1 MAISHL
7 NSGEP
12 ISLMPFGKT
21 IEGERSV
28 ALFKSEQLEVM
39 RLVLTA
45 GKSLPPHRVPGEI
58 TLQCLEG
65 SFEVTAAGQTQVL
78 SANHLMFLAGGVEH
92 SLLAL
97 TDGTALLTI
106 VLPR

>member
-1 MAISHL
+1 MAISHM

-12 ISLMPFGKT
+12 IRLMPFGKT

-28 ALFKSEQLEVM
+28 ALFKSEQLEVI

-45 GKSLPPHRVPGEI
+45 GKSLPAHSVPGEI

-65 SFEVTAAGQTQVL
+65 SLEVTAEGQVQTL
-78 SANHLMFLAGGVEH
+78 LANHLMFLAGGVDH
-92 SLLAL
+92 TLLAVSDA
-97 TDGTALLTI
+97 TVLLTI

>member
-7 NSGEP
+7 SSGEP

-21 IEGERSV
+21 VNGERSV
-28 ALFKSEQLEVM
+28 ALFKSEELEVI

-45 GKSLPPHRVPGEI
+45 GKSFPSHSVPGEI

-65 SFEVTAAGQTQVL
+65 SIEVTTDGDVQTL
-78 SANHLMFLAGGVEH
+78 SANQLMFLAGGVDH
-92 SLLAL
+92 GLLAL
-97 TDGTALLTI
+97 TDASALLTI
-106 VLPR
+106 VLRR

>member
-7 NSGEP
+7 SSGEP
-12 ISLMPFGKT
+12 SSLMHFGKPVN
-21 IEGERSV
+21 GERSV
-28 ALFKSEQLEVM
+28 ALFKSQELEVI

-45 GKSLPPHRVPGEI
+45 GKSFPPHSVPGEI

-65 SFEVTAAGQTQVL
+65 SIEVTSNGEVKTL
-78 SANHLMFLAGGVEH
+78 SANQLMFLAGGVEH
-92 SLLAL
+92 GLLAL
-97 TDGTALLTI
+97 TDASALLTI

>member
-12 ISLMPFGKT
+12 IQLMPFGKT
-21 IEGERSV
+21 IDGERSV
-28 ALFKSEQLEVM
+28 ALFKSEQLEVI

-45 GKSLPPHRVPGEI
+45 GKAFPSHSVPGEI

-65 SFEVTAAGQTQVL
+65 RLEVTANGSVQTL
-78 SANHLMFLAGGVEH
+78 NANQLLFLAGGVDH
-92 SLLAL
+92 SLLAV
-97 TDGTALLTI
+97 TDATALLTI

>member
-21 IEGERSV
+21 IDGERSV
-28 ALFKSEQLEVM
+28 ALFKSKQLEVI

-45 GKSLPPHRVPGEI
+45 GKSFPSHSVPGEI

-65 SFEVTAAGQTQVL
+65 SLEVTANGDVQTL
-78 SANHLMFLAGGVEH
+78 NANQLMFLAGGIDH
-92 SLLAL
+92 GLLAL
-97 TDGTALLTI
+97 TDATVLLTI
-106 VLPR
+106 ALPG